1 MAQAIALQR
10 QLLSEA
16 SLLELE
22 DFPKRQGALQRKAKQ
37 CNETTSPKPPPAPG
51 AQGRP
56 QRPRKML
63 KRNFNQQQHVRLEEE
78 LQLDHLLLLR
88 EAFANHMPVDVG
100 SQQRVGG
107 SELAC
112 GRQPGR
118 GSRRQAGSM
127 SLEEFQAAL
136 SAMLG
141 SECWKSQTELLFNK
155 MDTSCD
161 GYVDWD
167 EFCTYMLLE
176 YREKDRTVKPRDALL
191 SPQPLIRHCPC
202 NKQEPNTRVLA
213 VPYPSPLRFISISK
227 EGVLTVWNRKLH
239 PLKSEE
245 LSGDSSDGGGNRRR
259 FRHWTTDAVYMPN
272 VHKIA
277 VATTSRDIHFFDIS
291 TGNLFEEFY
300 LFGMNNVPKS
310 LCYWYDTKSPG
321 CRSLLLWGDDEGSV
335 GLLWFLQPHAGLF
348 ETPFSDENGPQRVFM
363 QDISVHSRLV
373 SYQVIHKIHQEP
385 INRIIYEPHADLIIT
400 SSGSASTSVVI
411 MDVSLKK
418 PGYIWKIKKGVKC
431 FDFCKSLNLLVTG
444 GMDPSVR
451 LWNQYVTSRPV
462 AVLHGHHTTVLDVAI
477 YEPLGQIFSYSMD
490 AVLKIWDISSQRC
503 LRTLLLKFPCVQA
516 GHALEHGNFPF
527 LLLSAA
533 PHVLLVSC
541 RDYLGLL
548 RLQQGDPKGGQ
559 LLTHNAPLSSA
570 LYNPLLKQVV
580 TGCDDSSLAVWDVET
595 GEKYLQLSDAHGQEE
610 ITCMAFDTSQRCLI
624 TGARNGTIKV
634 WSLLNGHNLHKL
646 EAVAEAEVTG
656 VISLHDD
663 KLLAVGWSQQ
673 ISQYNITNPNNTY
686 VQADLSWKSGQLHKD
701 DILAVDHC
709 PAQRLL
715 ATGSVDGE
723 LIIWTLDTQRPLQYL
738 RKALSAR
745 KQAPVDR
752 LLFLQRRAQGSEW
765 RSRPLLV
772 SSEAGW
778 LCWWSIAGP
787 RHRHGHFYAPEKGD
801 ESVLGLSSDQE
812 NRILV
817 SGDTAGSIQVWDI
830 SHFALGLGDES
841 AQDCPPLLHR
851 WRGHENTVVS
861 VELLVFSGQLF
872 LVSASAD
879 RRACLWTC
887 DGHYVGFFG
896 QEQRWSLCDPT
907 TYQHPS
913 TPGSCEEDNTYVQAD
928 LSWKSGQLHKDDI
941 LAVDH
946 CPAQRLLATGSVDGE
961 LIIWTLDTQ
970 RPLQYLRKAL
980 SASLTTL
987 AILLTAH
994 APAWR
999 RTLWVRPELWQDSL
1013 GPGPTIADD
1022 TPGRRGEEAG
1032 SSGQAAVPPTS
1043 GTGER
1048 VEEQAPPRQL
1058 RGGLAM
1064 LVEHCR
1070 AQAQT
1075 RQMVMSL
1082 SPDAG
1087 HFYAPEKGDESV
1099 LGLSSDQENR
1109 ILVSGDTAGS
1119 IQVWDISHFALGLGD
1134 ESAQDCPPL
1143 LHRWRGH
1150 ENTVVSV
1157 ELLVFSGQL
1166 FLVSAS
1172 ADRRACLWTCD
1183 GHYVGFFGQEQRWS
1197 LCDPTTYQHPRN
1209 PCGQETE
1216 EEKEKQEERAAD
1228 VKNQS
1233 QDSEGTSDQARSG
1246 EKHSS
1251 PLLTDRHGRV
1261 QNTSLGFLHGCP
1273 IFQLCQNKL
1282 SAALPPKLGSG
1293 QLLPLPLVPREPQCP
1308 TPDPLDSPAKAE
1320 HTKIALGLQVEKD
1333 MQRKAA
1339 ARQQRRLAFG
1349 HIDASKISLTASICT
1364 PFQALSMP
1372 ECQEVRLPSDL
1383 PMRPWMTRQGLK
1395 VREADLMLLPLTSSS
1410 PKANQGGD
1418 KA

>member
-1 MAQAIALQR
+1 MSATR
-10 QLLSEA
+10 NC
-16 SLLELE
+16 
-22 DFPKRQGALQRKAKQ
+22 K
-37 CNETTSPKPPPAPG
+37 N
-51 AQGRP
+51 RP
-56 QRPRKML
+56 WKVYEEEIPSSIRC
-63 KRNFNQQQHVRLEEE
+63 FNQQQHVRLEEE

-112 GRQPGR
+112 GRRPGR

-136 SAMLG
+136 RAMLG
-141 SECWKSQTELLFNK
+141 SERWESQTELLFNK
-155 MDTSCD
+155 VDTSCD

-167 EFCTYMLLE
+167 EFCTYMLLQ
-176 YREKDRTVKPRDALL
+176 YREKDRTVQPRDALL
-191 SPQPLIRHCPC
+191 SPQPLIRHCPY
-202 NKQEPNTRVLA
+202 NK
-213 VPYPSPLRFISISK
+213 
-227 EGVLTVWNRKLH
+227 
-239 PLKSEE
+239 

-300 LFGMNNVPKS
+300 LFGMNNVPTS

-321 CRSLLLWGDDEGSV
+321 RRSLLLWGDDEGSV

-385 INRIIYEPHADLIIT
+385 INRITYEPHTDLIIT
-400 SSGSASTSVVI
+400 SSGSATTSVVI

-418 PGYIWKIKKGVKC
+418 PCYIWKIKKGVKC

-548 RLQQGDPKGGQ
+548 HLQQGDPKGGQ

-580 TGCDDSSLAVWDVET
+580 TGCDDSSVAVWDVET
-595 GEKYLQLSDAHGQEE
+595 GEKYLQLSNAHGQEE
-610 ITCMAFDTSQRCLI
+610 ITCMAFDTSQRRLI

-715 ATGSVDGE
+715 ATGSADGE

-738 RKALSAR
+738 RKALSTSTRPGLAEDALGETGAVAGLAR
-745 KQAPVDR
+745 PSSHHHRRHTWEEGKQAPVDR

-801 ESVLGLSSDQE
+801 ESMLGLSSDQE

-830 SHFALGLGDES
+830 SQFALGLGDES

-851 WRGHENTVVS
+851 WRGHESTVVS
-861 VELLVFSGQLF
+861 VELLVFS
-872 LVSASAD
+872 A
-879 RRACLWTC
+879 
-887 DGHYVGFFG
+887 
-896 QEQRWSLCDPT
+896 
-907 TYQHPS
+907 
-913 TPGSCEEDNTYVQAD
+913 
-928 LSWKSGQLHKDDI
+928 
-941 LAVDH
+941 
-946 CPAQRLLATGSVDGE
+946 
-961 LIIWTLDTQ
+961 
-970 RPLQYLRKAL
+970 
-980 SASLTTL
+980 
-987 AILLTAH
+987 
-994 APAWR
+994 
-999 RTLWVRPELWQDSL
+999 
-1013 GPGPTIADD
+1013 
-1022 TPGRRGEEAG
+1022 
-1032 SSGQAAVPPTS
+1032 
-1043 GTGER
+1043 
-1048 VEEQAPPRQL
+1048 
-1058 RGGLAM
+1058 
-1064 LVEHCR
+1064 
-1070 AQAQT
+1070 
-1075 RQMVMSL
+1075 
-1082 SPDAG
+1082 
-1087 HFYAPEKGDESV
+1087 
-1099 LGLSSDQENR
+1099 
-1109 ILVSGDTAGS
+1109 
-1119 IQVWDISHFALGLGD
+1119 
-1134 ESAQDCPPL
+1134 
-1143 LHRWRGH
+1143 
-1150 ENTVVSV
+1150 
-1157 ELLVFSGQL
+1157 QL

-1216 EEKEKQEERAAD
+1216 DTEEEKEKEEEREAD
-1228 VKNQS
+1228 VKSQS
-1233 QDSEGTSDQARSG
+1233 QDSEGTSDQTRSG
-1246 EKHSS
+1246 QRAGLTVWTNEGHEEDKSQQ
-1251 PLLTDRHGRV
+1251 LTD
-1261 QNTSLGFLHGCP
+1261 
-1273 IFQLCQNKL
+1273 
-1282 SAALPPKLGSG
+1282 SG
-1293 QLLPLPLVPREPQCP
+1293 QLLPLPLVTGEPQSP
-1308 TPDPLDSPAKAE
+1308 PPDPLDSPAKAE

-1349 HIDASKISLTASICT
+1349 DIDASKLSLMASVCT

-1383 PMRPWMTRQGLK
+1383 PMRPWMMRQGLK
-1395 VREADLMLLPLTSSS
+1395 VREADRMLLPLTSNS
-1410 PKANQGGD
+1410 PEANQGGD